1 MRSLAI
7 AVIAA
12 LLASC
17 AAGPHPLPESV
28 KAHVASAKALP
39 ADQNVIGCSPEAPC
53 IFQSGVCYPPQLAAH
68 MASAE
73 TCCVD
78 CIKDLQKVDRP
89 GVDTVTIIIAVIA
102 GGIAAGF
109 TVAVGYEIR
118 DTLKK

>member
-17 AAGPHPLPESV
+17 SAGPHPIPESV

-39 ADQNVIGCSPEAPC
+39 ADQNAIGCSPQAPC
-53 IFQSGVCYPPQLAAH
+53 VFQSGVCYPPELAAH
-68 MASAE
+68 MATAE

-78 CIKDLQKVDRP
+78 CLKDLQKVDRP

-102 GGIAAGF
+102 GGLVAGF
-109 TVAVGYEIR
+109 SVAAGYEIR
-118 DTLKK
+118 ETLKK